1 MAKTIFHSS
10 ESSNFILNMTA
21 EKYNKIASKVLL
33 ISCILVSLF
42 AIPSEITQSVGYA
55 YISSALAVCGVAG
68 IITALI
74 AVLKKYI
81 NKSMLIPLCSFGFMI
96 LWGILSLANSF
107 NKNVAFYGFN
117 GRGEGLLAL
126 IFYFCMFI
134 TAMTLTKENAI
145 HTVMDSIVAMGLIN
159 TIWGMLQISDITSS
173 FANNKDYYDYIP
185 SFGNINAASGLCQSP
200 MFLAMTLSIALMTAI
215 TGACI
220 CKSDGRRLIYTLSA
234 ILFSFMIMFTY
245 TVLGICGII
254 LSVVTAVIL
263 IIVKK
268 KDKLHFAKIG
278 CVIASSLLAVLLV
291 VCNAVGSTGKY
302 RTYDGNL
309 MWLDSYNRLSS
320 SGIYDNKTIDIKD
333 TADVYSYLSSHTLG
347 IIKEHPLVGTGE
359 DNLIY
364 TQMKQSYKIDE
375 NPGTFDRNY
384 NEYLYTGATRG
395 IPSMIAL
402 IVLIVSSIAIGVKK
416 VKRNKN
422 ENLLIILLVTFC
434 GAILLLIGNSNIVFS
449 PIFWICAGICAGA
462 DIIKDEKATVKP
474 MQINDKKGSKKKK

>member
-42 AIPSEITQSVGYA
+42 AIPSEITYKTGYV
-55 YISSALAVCGVAG
+55 YINCGLAICGVAG
-68 IITALI
+68 MITALI
-74 AVLKKYI
+74 AILKKYI
-81 NKSMLIPLCSFGFMI
+81 HKSMLIPVCSFGFMI
-96 LWGILSLANSF
+96 LWGVLSLINSYD
-107 NKNVAFYGFN
+107 KNIAFYGSN

-145 HTVMDSIVAMGLIN
+145 HTVMDSIVAMGLVN
-159 TIWGMLQISDITSS
+159 VIWGILQITDITSS
-173 FANNKDYYDYIP
+173 FADSKDYYDYI
-185 SFGNINAASGLCQSP
+185 SNVGNINAASGLCQSP
-200 MFLAMTLSIALMTAI
+200 MFLAMALSLALMTAI

-220 CKSDGRRLIYTLSA
+220 CESNGRRLIYTLSA

-245 TVLGICGII
+245 TALGICGII
-254 LSVVTAVIL
+254 LSVIAGIAL

-268 KDKLHFAKIG
+268 KDKLNFSKIG
-278 CVIASSLLAVLLV
+278 CVIASSLLAVLLAI
-291 VCNAVGSTGKY
+291 CNAVGNAGEY

-320 SGIYDNKTIDIKD
+320 SGIYDAKEINIKSVPEVYGFLTKD
-333 TADVYSYLSSHTLG
+333 TLD
-347 IIKEHPLVGTGE
+347 IIKQYPLLGTGE

-364 TQMKQSYKIDE
+364 PQIKQSYKIID
-375 NPGTFDRNY
+375 NIGTFDRNY

-402 IVLIVSSIAIGVKK
+402 IVLIVSSLAIGVKT

-449 PIFWICAGICAGA
+449 PIFWICTGICAGA
-462 DIIKDEKATVKP
+462 DIIKGDETTIKP
-474 MQINDKKGSKKKK
+474 VQINENRSTKKKK